1 MILSI
6 CADKRSPGVTTT
18 AVALSVMWPGER
30 VLLEA
35 DPSGGDLSLRLRTPQ
50 GEHVPPDR
58 SVTSLAADAR
68 EGLPAG
74 ALARYALHT
83 SLAFPVLLA
92 PMSAEGFEPMARL
105 WPQVA
110 AAAHAWPGTVIA
122 DLGRLQLRHASSPV
136 AAASTTVLLLTRA
149 DTSEELF
156 HVRQRA
162 HELAARLGQ
171 GPHGRSP
178 LVVAVLAPPR
188 QARAQAGEV
197 QQALAAQATTSTIP
211 VIGCVA
217 HDERAVEA
225 LRVGELT
232 KRLLGSALLKSAREL
247 AETLT
252 RWFPELIGLPTPPVV
267 PTPAPPVVP
276 KPSAHGYPVADGAQ
290 APPMTPIEQYQA
302 RTQWVAPADPAS
314 GGGAQ

>member
-1 MILSI
+1 MILTVCS
-6 CADKRSPGVTTT
+6 DKGAPGVTTAAT
-18 AVALSVMWPGER
+18 ALSVMWPSER

-35 DPSGGDLSLRLRTPQ
+35 DPSGGDLSLRLRTLR
-50 GEHVPPDR
+50 GENLRLDR
-58 SVTSLAADAR
+58 SVTSVAADAR
-68 EGLPAG
+68 EGLPPG
-74 ALARYALHT
+74 ALARYAQQT
-83 SLAFPVLLA
+83 SLGFPVLLG

-149 DTSEELF
+149 GTSEDLF

-162 HELAARLGQ
+162 HELAVRLGQ

-178 LVVAVLAPPR
+178 LAVAVVAPSR
-188 QARAQAGEV
+188 SARGHVGQV

-211 VIGCVA
+211 VAGFVA
-217 HDERAVEA
+217 YEEKAMVA
-225 LRVGELT
+225 LRDGVVT
-232 KRLLGSALLKSAREL
+232 KRLLGSDLLKSAKEL

-252 RWFPELIGLPTPPVV
+252 GWFPEVAGFPIPPVV
-267 PTPAPPVVP
+267 PATEAGRHQPAG
-276 KPSAHGYPVADGAQ
+276 SDGHAWRQ
-290 APPMTPIEQYQA
+290 PMTPVEQHQA
-302 RTQWVAPADPAS
+302 QASWSAPTGPIS
-314 GGGAQ
+314 GGGSQ

>member
-1 MILSI
+1 VILTI
-6 CADKRSPGVTTT
+6 CSDKGSPGVTTAAT
-18 AVALSVMWPGER
+18 ALSVMWPSER

-50 GEHVPPDR
+50 GENLPLDR
-58 SVTSLAADAR
+58 SVTSVAADAR
-68 EGLPAG
+68 EGLPPG
-74 ALARYALHT
+74 ALARYAQQT
-83 SLAFPVLLA
+83 SLGFPVLLG
-92 PMSAEGFEPMARL
+92 PMSAEGFEAMSRL

-149 DTSEELF
+149 STSEDLF

-178 LVVAVLAPPR
+178 LVVAVVAPSR
-188 QARAQAGEV
+188 GAHGQVGQV
-197 QQALAAQATTSTIP
+197 QQALAAQPTTSTIP
-211 VIGCVA
+211 VAGFVA
-217 HDERAVEA
+217 YEEKAVVA
-225 LRVGELT
+225 LRDGVVT
-232 KRLLGSALLKSAREL
+232 KRLLGSDLLKSAKEL

-252 RWFPELIGLPTPPVV
+252 GWFPELAGMPTPPVV
-267 PTPAPPVVP
+267 PATEAGRHHPA
-276 KPSAHGYPVADGAQ
+276 SGDGHAWRQ
-290 APPMTPIEQYQA
+290 PMTPVEQYQA
-302 RTQWVAPADPAS
+302 QTAWRTVTEPNP
-314 GGGAQ
+314 GGGPQ

>member
-6 CADKRSPGVTTT
+6 CSDKGSPGVSTA

-50 GEHVPPDR
+50 GENLPLDR
-58 SVTSLAADAR
+58 SVTSVAADAR

-74 ALARYALHT
+74 ALARYAQQT
-83 SLAFPVLLA
+83 SLGFPVLLG

-105 WPQVA
+105 WPQIA

-149 DTSEELF
+149 GTSEDLF

-162 HELAARLGQ
+162 HELAGRLGQ

-178 LVVAVLAPPR
+178 LVVAVVAGS
-188 QARAQAGEV
+188 RAAHGRVAQV
-197 QQALAAQATTSTIP
+197 QQALAAQATTSTVP
-211 VIGCVA
+211 VAGFIA
-217 HDERAVEA
+217 QDEKAAES
-225 LRVGELT
+225 LRDGMVT
-232 KRLLGSALLKSAREL
+232 KRLLGSDLLKSAREL
-247 AETLT
+247 AQTVT
-252 RWFPELIGLPTPPVV
+252 NWFPEVVGMPTPPM
-267 PTPAPPVVP
+267 
-276 KPSAHGYPVADGAQ
+276 AQ
-290 APPMTPIEQYQA
+290 APQPGHYPPGGDGHTRQQAMTPVEQYQA
-302 RTQWVAPADPAS
+302 QASWGAPTGPIP
-314 GGGAQ
+314 GGGSQ